1 MHIMIFRKS
10 IGLLP
15 IIALIVIIIIRNT
28 NNYCCLLL
36 SSRANRCAHCS
47 SCFDPYWTSGYCCL
61 YLQVSVH
68 ESLYRPRS
76 NCTSVLH
83 QMRFV
88 SYLSYQLS
96 CVHVQRCETLFFK
109 VCPRLVFDEYLSAHY
124 SLMFYPLRQ
133 IECMGLMRK

>member
-61 YLQVSVH
+61 YLQVIVH
-68 ESLYRPRS
+68 ESLYRPTVKLHERS
-76 NCTSVLH
+76 ASNAICFLLELLVEL
-83 QMRFV
+83 R
-88 SYLSYQLS
+88 S
-96 CVHVQRCETLFFK
+96 CSTIRDALLY
-109 VCPRLVFDEYLSAHY
+109 RLSAHC
-124 SLMFYPLRQ
+124 SLVFYPLRQ
-133 IECMGLMRK
+133 MQFRPIIMGLMSI